1 MRQQLEPS
9 AEPFIGD
16 VTSENGDG
24 PAPAAGHSVPQRFRS
39 KALIGAL
46 AGVAVLAALGGVAYK
61 LWRQHAAAPERT
73 VATPASE
80 AAPARAEPARPT
92 VRYPMPPPSAAESLP
107 SLADSDDALRNVLGE
122 WFSRDVLGRYFHLD
136 GIVRRVVATVD
147 NLPRQIVAPRI
158 MPLRPVPG
166 AFAVAPQDG
175 RLVPAADNDARYAP
189 YVQLL
194 ERLDTRALV
203 GAYQRLYPLFQQAYA
218 ELGYPNSQFNDR
230 LVDVIDVMLAT
241 PEPSGPIALTQPK
254 VVYQFADPQMEAL
267 PAGQKL
273 LLRIGPS
280 NAAKVK
286 AKLSEIRA
294 QIAGGR
300 PAN

>member
-16 VTSENGDG
+16 TTFGG
-24 PAPAAGHSVPQRFRS
+24 GGQAAAPAPSSAPRFRS

-61 LWRQHAAAPERT
+61 LWRQHAVAPERT

-80 AAPARAEPARPT
+80 AAPAAAEPARPT
-92 VRYPMPPPSAAESLP
+92 VRYPMPAPSAAESLP
-107 SLADSDDALRNVLGE
+107 ALADSDEALRNVLAE
-122 WFSRDVLGRYFHLD
+122 WFSRDSLGKYFHLD
-136 GIVRRVVATVD
+136 GIVRRIVATVD
-147 NLPRQIVAPRI
+147 NLPRQIVAPRV

-166 AFAVAPQDG
+166 SFAVALHDG
-175 RLVPAADNDARYAP
+175 VLVPAEENDARYAP
-189 YVQLL
+189 YIQLL
-194 ERLDTRALV
+194 ERVDTRALV
-203 GAYQRLYPLFQQAYA
+203 GLYQRLYPLFQQAYA

-230 LVDVIDVMLAT
+230 LVDVIDVVLAT
-241 PEPSGPIALTQPK
+241 PQPSGPIALTQPK
-254 VVYQFADPQMEAL
+254 VVYQFADPQLEAL

-273 LLRIGPS
+273 LLRIGPA

-286 AKLSEIRA
+286 AKLTEIRA
-294 QIAGGR
+294 QIAHEP